1 MADDTPPQLGRFR
14 LLQRLGEGAQATVW
28 LAHDPLLDREVAVKL
43 LKAQAVEAGEA
54 GTVDEWLHEAR
65 AVSRLTHPNI
75 VPVFEAD
82 TQGGRSYLVFE
93 YVAGGTLSQRLRA
106 GPKPSAAEAVTWML
120 GVLDGLTAAHAAGL
134 VHRDLKPSNILLDSR
149 GRARVMDFGIA
160 ARVSAHAHASTRI
173 VGTPGYISPEAA
185 RGAAPHPQ
193 MDVFAAAV
201 MLAEMLSGTRL
212 NHDPDPWR
220 AIQRVQTTDLH
231 LPSGLASD
239 VDDALR
245 AIVQRGLAREPSA
258 RWPSATPLREAL
270 AAWLRPVAE
279 PDAEA
284 QDAPVLDF
292 LLRRMRHKSD
302 FPALSDA
309 IVRIQRLTQSEHE
322 SLANLSNEILKDVAL
337 TQKLLRLVN
346 TAAYR
351 HTGGGGIS
359 TVSRAV
365 ALIGFAGI
373 RNLALSL
380 VLLERM
386 ENKGHAQ
393 RLREDF
399 LRSLMAA
406 SMARELCAS
415 PREAEEAFLGAM
427 LHPLGRTLTE
437 FYFPEEAETVRRLAS
452 TADDGQPALSEAAAS
467 TQVLGMSYE
476 ALGLGVAR
484 QWGLPESLQRAMRRP
499 GGEVPAKRIEDAAER
514 QRWLARAAN
523 DMADL
528 ILHTPP
534 EQARA
539 RLRAMAQRHARALG
553 VNAEEIEQAADT
565 ARQHLAQMTAALD
578 LQLPQASR
586 AQRLLA
592 PLSPEPPTAVAH
604 DSLAAHELVPTQV
617 FERTEVATLRD
628 TAHASELLAAGIQ
641 EITDAMVNS
650 FQLNAVLRMIL
661 ETIYRALHLR
671 RVIFCLRDA
680 RGQTLTGRLGVGE
693 DIERLAPLLRV
704 DLTGQ
709 PPDLLAAVC
718 LKGADTLIQ
727 DARAANI
734 AARLPGWFKAEMQ
747 AQSFLLLPLVLK
759 GAPLG
764 LIYAD
769 HAQASAVQLDDKQL
783 SLLRTLRNQAVMAF
797 RQAAG

>member
-1 MADDTPPQLGRFR
+1 MADIPPQLGRFK
-14 LLQRLGEGAQATVW
+14 LLQQLGEGAQATVW

-43 LKAQAVEAGEA
+43 LKPQAIDASEP

-93 YVAGGTLSQRLRA
+93 YVGGGTLSQRLRA
-106 GPKPSAAEAVTWML
+106 GPKLSAAETVTLLL

-134 VHRDLKPSNILLDSR
+134 VHRDLKPSNILLDAT

-160 ARVSAHAHASTRI
+160 ARVSPAANAPARI

-185 RGAAPHPQ
+185 RGAPAHPQ

-201 MLAEMLSGTRL
+201 MLAEMLSGQRL

-220 AIQRVQTTDLH
+220 AIQRVQSTDLV
-231 LPSGLASD
+231 LPSGLD
-239 VDDALR
+239 GGVDDALR

-258 RWPSATPLREAL
+258 RWPSAQAMRDAL
-270 AAWLRPVAE
+270 AGWLRPVSE

-302 FPALSDA
+302 FPALSDS
-309 IVRIQRLTQSEHE
+309 IGRIQRLTQSENE
-322 SLANLSNEILKDVAL
+322 SLASLSNEILTDVAL

-406 SMARELCAS
+406 SLARELCS
-415 PREAEEAFLGAM
+415 NQREAEEAFLGAM
-427 LHPLGRTLTE
+427 LHYLGRTLTE
-437 FYFPEEAETVRRLAS
+437 FYFPEEADAVRRLVSPAG
-452 TADDGQPALSEAAAS
+452 DGAAPISEATAS
-467 TQVLGMSYE
+467 AQVLGMSYE

-484 QWGLPESLQRAMRRP
+484 QWGLPDTLQRAMRRP
-499 GGEVPAKRIEDAAER
+499 IGEPPTKLIDDGGER

-523 DMADL
+523 DMADV

-534 EQARA
+534 EQAHA
-539 RLRAMAQRHARALG
+539 KLKALAQRHARSLG
-553 VNAEEIEQAADT
+553 INADTFEQAADT
-565 ARQHLAQMTAALD
+565 ARQHLAQMTQALE
-578 LQLPQASR
+578 LHLPQNSR

-592 PLSPEPPTAVAH
+592 PLTPSVH
-604 DSLAAHELVPTQV
+604 DSLTAHELARTQV
-617 FERTEVATLRD
+617 LERPAAAGAQPEAVQ
-628 TAHASELLAAGIQ
+628 ASQLLAAGIQ
-641 EITDAMVNS
+641 EITDAMVNGA
-650 FQLNAVLRMIL
+650 QLNGVLRMIL
-661 ETIYRALHLR
+661 ETIYRALGLR
-671 RVIFCLRDA
+671 RVVFCLRDA
-680 RGQTLTGRLGVGE
+680 RGQVLTGRLGVGT
-693 DIERLAPLLRV
+693 DVERLQTQVRV
-704 DLTGQ
+704 DLTCQ
-709 PPDLLAAVC
+709 PPDLMAAVC
-718 LKGADTLIQ
+718 LKGMDTLIQ

-734 AARLPGWFKAEMQ
+734 AARLPGWFKGELQ
-747 AQSFLLLPLVLK
+747 AQSFLLLPLMLK

-769 HAQASAVQLDDKQL
+769 HADAGAVQLGEKEL

-797 RQAAG
+797 RQASG

>member
-1 MADDTPPQLGRFR
+1 MVDDLPPQLGRFR
-14 LLQRLGEGAQATVW
+14 LLHRLGEGAQATVW

-43 LKAQAVEAGEA
+43 LKPAAEPGS
-54 GTVDEWLHEAR
+54 VDEWLHEAR
-65 AVSRLTHPNI
+65 AVSRLMHPNI

-82 TQGGRSYLVFE
+82 TQAGHSYLVFE
-93 YVAGGTLSQRLRA
+93 YVSGGTLSQRLRA
-106 GPKPSAAEAVTWML
+106 GPPLSAVEAVTLML
-120 GVLDGLTAAHAAGL
+120 GILEGLAAAHAAGL
-134 VHRDLKPSNILLDSR
+134 VHRDLKPSNILIDAQ
-149 GRARVMDFGIA
+149 GRPRVMDFGIA
-160 ARVSAHAHASTRI
+160 ARVSPGVDAPLRI

-185 RGAAPHPQ
+185 RGAPAHPQ

-201 MLAEMLSGTRL
+201 MLAEMLSGQRL

-220 AIQRVQTTDLH
+220 AIQRVQAVDLV
-231 LPSGLASD
+231 LPSGLPPD

-245 AIVQRGLAREPSA
+245 AIVQRGLARDPAA
-258 RWPSATPLREAL
+258 RWPSAAALRDAL
-270 AAWLRPVAE
+270 AAWLRPVAV

-284 QDAPVLDF
+284 QQDAPVLDF
-292 LLRRMRHKSD
+292 LLRRMRHRSD

-309 IVRIQRLTQSEHE
+309 ITRIQRLTQSESE
-322 SLANLSNEILKDVAL
+322 SLASLSNEILKDVAL

-351 HTGGGGIS
+351 HAGGGIS

-406 SMARELCAS
+406 SLARELCGN

-427 LHPLGRTLTE
+427 FHHLGRTLTE
-437 FYFPEEAETVRRLAS
+437 FYFPEEADAVRRLVAPI
-452 TADDGQPALSEAAAS
+452 ADGQPALTEAAAS

-484 QWGLPESLQRAMRRP
+484 QWGLPQGLQRAMRRP
-499 GGEVPAKRIEDAAER
+499 SGEAPARLIEDGVER
-514 QRWLARAAN
+514 QRWLARASN

-528 ILHTPP
+528 ILQTPP
-534 EQARA
+534 DQAHA
-539 RLRAMAQRHARALG
+539 KVRAMAQRHARALG
-553 VNAEEIEQAADT
+553 LDAAAFEKAADT
-565 ARQHLAQMTAALD
+565 ARQNLFEMTQALD
-578 LQLPQASR
+578 LQLPRESR

-592 PLSPEPPTAVAH
+592 PLTPSME
-604 DSLAAHELVPTQV
+604 DSLTAHELVPTQV
-617 FERTEVATLRD
+617 LERPPGEEGGGGD
-628 TAHASELLAAGIQ
+628 TDTCSELLAAGIH
-641 EITDAMVNS
+641 EVTEAMVNGYA
-650 FQLNAVLRMIL
+650 LNAVLRIIL
-661 ETIYRALHLR
+661 ETLYRALGAR

-680 RGQTLTGRLGVGE
+680 RGQTLTGRLGVGP
-693 DIERLAPLLRV
+693 DVERLAPLVRV
-704 DLTGQ
+704 DLAAQ
-709 PPDLLAAVC
+709 PADVFAAIC
-718 LKGADTLIQ
+718 AKGADTLIQ
-727 DARAANI
+727 DASAPTI
-734 AARLPGWFKAEMQ
+734 AARLPAW
-747 AQSFLLLPLVLK
+747 AQGELRASSLLLLPLAVK

-769 HAQASAVQLDDKQL
+769 HPRAGGIVVDDKTL

-797 RQAAG
+797 RATPA

>member
-1 MADDTPPQLGRFR
+1 MADDLPPQLGRFR
-14 LLQRLGEGAQATVW
+14 LLNRLGEGAQATVW
-28 LAHDPLLDREVAVKL
+28 LAHDPLLDREVAVKI
-43 LKAQAVEAGEA
+43 LKAQGVDAGEP

-82 TQGGRSYLVFE
+82 TQGGRSYMVFE
-93 YVAGGTLSQRLRA
+93 YVSGGTLSQRLRA
-106 GPKPSAAEAVTWML
+106 GPKLKAAEAVALML

-134 VHRDLKPSNILLDSR
+134 VHRDLKPSNILIDAR

-160 ARVSAHAHASTRI
+160 ARVSPTTNAPSRI

-185 RGAAPHPQ
+185 AGAPPHPQ

-201 MLAEMLSGTRL
+201 MLAEMLSGQRL
-212 NHDPDPWR
+212 NHDADPWR
-220 AIQRVQTTDLH
+220 AVQRVQTTDFV

-245 AIVQRGLAREPSA
+245 NIVQRGLARDPAA
-258 RWPSATPLREAL
+258 RWPSATQMHDAL

-292 LLRRMRHKSD
+292 LLRRMRQKSD
-302 FPALSDA
+302 FPALSEA
-309 IVRIQRLTQSEHE
+309 MTRIQRLTQSEHE
-322 SLANLSNEILKDVAL
+322 SLASLSNEILKDVAL

-406 SMARELCAS
+406 SVARELCVNE
-415 PREAEEAFLGAM
+415 REAEEAFLGAM
-427 LHPLGRTLTE
+427 LHHLGRTLTE
-437 FYFPEEAETVRRLAS
+437 FYFPEEAETVRRLVS
-452 TADDGQPALSEAAAS
+452 PADNGVAISEAAAS
-467 TQVLGMSYE
+467 AQVLGMSYE

-484 QWGLPESLQRAMRRP
+484 QWGLPETLQRAMRRP
-499 GGEVPAKRIEDAAER
+499 GGEAPPKLIEDAAER
-514 QRWLARAAN
+514 QRWLARVSN
-523 DMADL
+523 DVADL
-528 ILHTPP
+528 ILNTPP
-534 EQARA
+534 EQAHAKVRA
-539 RLRAMAQRHARALG
+539 LAQRHARALG
-553 VNAEEIEQAADT
+553 VQADVFEKAADT
-565 ARQHLAQMTAALD
+565 ARQRLTQATEALE
-578 LQLPQASR
+578 LQLPKNSK

-592 PLSPEPPTAVAH
+592 PLTPSAH
-604 DSLAAHELVPTQV
+604 DSLAEHQLAATMVM
-617 FERTEVATLRD
+617 ERTEVLGARPD
-628 TAHASELLAAGIQ
+628 PAEASELLAAGIQ

-661 ETIYRALHLR
+661 ETVYRALGMR

-680 RGQTLTGRLGVGE
+680 RGQTLTGRLGVG
-693 DIERLAPLLRV
+693 DDVERLAPLLRV
-704 DLTGQ
+704 DLTHQ

-734 AARLPGWFKAEMQ
+734 AARLPSWFKGEMQ
-747 AQSFLLLPLVLK
+747 SQSFLLLPLMLK

-769 HAQASAVQLDDKQL
+769 HDKAGSVQLDDKQL

>member
-1 MADDTPPQLGRFR
+1 MAEELPPQLGRFR
-14 LLQRLGEGAQATVW
+14 LLHRLGEGAQATVW
-28 LAHDPLLDREVAVKL
+28 LAHDPQLDREVAVKL
-43 LKAQAVEAGEA
+43 LKPLIADAAEP

-93 YVAGGTLSQRLRA
+93 YVSGGTLSQRLRA
-106 GPKPSAAEAVTWML
+106 GPRPTVVEAVTLML
-120 GVLDGLTAAHAAGL
+120 GVLDGLAAAHAAGL
-134 VHRDLKPSNILLDSR
+134 VHRDLKPSNILLDPR
-149 GRARVMDFGIA
+149 GRPRVMDFGIA
-160 ARVSAHAHASTRI
+160 ARVSPGTSTPARI

-185 RGAAPHPQ
+185 RGGAPHPQ
-193 MDVFAAAV
+193 MDVFAVAV
-201 MLAEMLSGTRL
+201 MLAELLSGQRL
-212 NHDPDPWR
+212 NHDADPWR
-220 AIQRVQTTDLH
+220 AIQRVQTTDLV
-231 LPSGLASD
+231 LPSGLDPA

-245 AIVQRGLAREPSA
+245 AIVQRGLAREPAA
-258 RWPSATPLREAL
+258 RWPSAVQMRDAL

-279 PDAEA
+279 PAGDAA
-284 QDAPVLDF
+284 DAPVLDF

-322 SLANLSNEILKDVAL
+322 SLASLSNEILKDVAL

-351 HTGGGGIS
+351 HAGGGGIS

-406 SMARELCAS
+406 SLARELCTNA
-415 PREAEEAFLGAM
+415 RDAEEAFLGAM
-427 LHPLGRTLTE
+427 LHHLGRTLTE
-437 FYFPEEAETVRRLAS
+437 FYFPEEAEAVRRLVS
-452 TADDGQPALSEAAAS
+452 PLDDGPPPLSEASAS
-467 TQVLGMSYE
+467 AQVLGMSYE

-484 QWGLPESLQRAMRRP
+484 QWGLPDSLQRAMRRP
-499 GGEVPAKRIEDAAER
+499 VGDPPARLIDDGAER
-514 QRWLARAAN
+514 QRWLARASN

-528 ILHTPP
+528 ILQTPP
-534 EQARA
+534 EQAHA
-539 RLRAMAQRHARALG
+539 KLRALAQRHARALG
-553 VNAEEIEQAADT
+553 VSAETFEHAADT
-565 ARQHLAQMTAALD
+565 ARQRLAQMSDALE
-578 LQLPQASR
+578 LQLPRDSR

-592 PLSPEPPTAVAH
+592 PLTPSVQ
-604 DSLAAHELVPTQV
+604 DSLTAHELAPTQV
-617 FERTEVATLRD
+617 LERTQAGAPHD
-628 TAHASELLAAGIQ
+628 AQQASELLAAGIQ
-641 EITDAMVNS
+641 EITDAMVHS

-661 ETIYRALHLR
+661 ETVYRALRVR

-680 RGQTLTGRLGVGE
+680 RGQTLTGRLGVG
-693 DIERLAPLLRV
+693 DDVERLAPLLRV
-704 DLTGQ
+704 ELTGQ

-718 LKGADTLIQ
+718 RTGADTLIQ

-734 AARLPGWFKAEMQ
+734 ATRLPAWFKTELG
-747 AQSFLLLPLVLK
+747 AQSFLLLPLMLK

-769 HAQASAVQLDDKQL
+769 HGEAGAVQLGDKEL
-783 SLLRTLRNQAVMAF
+783 SLLRTLRNQALMAF

>member
-1 MADDTPPQLGRFR
+1 MADDMPPQLGRFR

-43 LKAQAVEAGEA
+43 LKAMAEPGS
-54 GTVDEWLHEAR
+54 VDEWLHEAR

-82 TQGGRSYLVFE
+82 TQGGWSYLVFE

-106 GPKPSAAEAVTWML
+106 GPKPTATEAVTLML
-120 GVLDGLTAAHAAGL
+120 GILDGLTAAHAAGL
-134 VHRDLKPSNILLDSR
+134 VHRDLKPSNILIDTR
-149 GRARVMDFGIA
+149 GRPRVMDFGIA
-160 ARVSAHAHASTRI
+160 ARVSTNNNAPSRV

-185 RGAAPHPQ
+185 RGAPPHPQ

-201 MLAEMLSGTRL
+201 MLAEMLSGQRL

-220 AIQRVQTTDLH
+220 AIQRVQITDLV
-231 LPSGLASD
+231 LPSGLDAS

-258 RWPSATPLREAL
+258 RWPSAALLRDAL

-279 PDAEA
+279 PDADA
-284 QDAPVLDF
+284 RDAPVLDF

-309 IVRIQRLTQSEHE
+309 IGRIQRLTQSENE
-322 SLANLSNEILKDVAL
+322 SLASLSNEILKDVAL

-346 TAAYR
+346 TAQYR

-386 ENKGHAQ
+386 ENKGHAK
-393 RLREDF
+393 RLREDY

-406 SMARELCAS
+406 SLARELCPN

-427 LHPLGRTLTE
+427 FHHLGRSLTE
-437 FYFPEEAETVRRLAS
+437 FYFPEEADAVRRLVSPAS
-452 TADDGQPALSEAAAS
+452 SDDGGQPALSEAAAS
-467 TQVLGMSYE
+467 AQVLGMSYE

-484 QWGLPESLQRAMRRP
+484 QWGLPDSLQRAMRRP
-499 GGEVPAKRIEDAAER
+499 AGEPPQRPLEDGAER
-514 QRWLARAAN
+514 QRWLARASN

-528 ILHTPP
+528 ILNTPP
-534 EQARA
+534 EQAHA
-539 RLRAMAQRHARALG
+539 RLRALAQRHARALG
-553 VNAEEIEQAADT
+553 ISAETFEKAADT
-565 ARQHLAQMTAALD
+565 ARQHLAQTTEALE
-578 LQLPQASR
+578 LHLPRDSK

-592 PLSPEPPTAVAH
+592 PLTPSVH
-604 DSLAAHELVPTQV
+604 DSLSPHELAPTV
-617 FERTEVATLRD
+617 VMERTQDAPAQTPSEQATQ
-628 TAHASELLAAGIQ
+628 LLAAGVQ
-641 EITDAMVNS
+641 DITDAMVDN

-661 ETIYRALHLR
+661 ETIYRALGFR
-671 RVIFCLRDA
+671 RVVFCLRDA
-680 RGQTLTGRLGVGE
+680 RGQALTGRLGVGA
-693 DIERLAPLLRV
+693 DVERLAPLVRV
-704 DLTGQ
+704 DLATQ
-709 PPDLLAAVC
+709 PLDLIAAVC

-727 DARAANI
+727 DARADNI
-734 AARLPGWFKAEMQ
+734 ASRMPSWFRGELK
-747 AQSFLLLPLVLK
+747 AQSFLLLPLMLK
-759 GAPLG
+759 GSPLG

-769 HAQASAVQLDDKQL
+769 HAVAGAVQLGEKEL

-797 RQAAG
+797 RQATG

>member
-1 MADDTPPQLGRFR
+1 MADDLPPQLGRFR

-43 LKAQAVEAGEA
+43 LKPAAEPGS
-54 GTVDEWLHEAR
+54 VDEWLHEAR

-82 TQGGRSYLVFE
+82 TQGGHSYLVFE
-93 YVAGGTLSQRLRA
+93 YVSGGTLSQRLRA
-106 GPKPSAAEAVTWML
+106 GPAPTAAEAVTLMM
-120 GVLDGLTAAHAAGL
+120 GILDGLTAAHAAGL
-134 VHRDLKPSNILLDSR
+134 VHRDLKPSNILLDAR

-160 ARVSAHAHASTRI
+160 ARVSSDANAPARI

-185 RGAAPHPQ
+185 RGAPPHPQ

-201 MLAEMLSGTRL
+201 MLAEMLSGQRL

-220 AIQRVQTTDLH
+220 AVQRVQTTDLV
-231 LPSGLASD
+231 LPSGLGPD

-258 RWPSATPLREAL
+258 RWPSAALLRDAL

-309 IVRIQRLTQSEHE
+309 IGRIQRLTQSENE
-322 SLANLSNEILKDVAL
+322 SLASLSNEILKDVAL

-346 TAAYR
+346 TAQYR
-351 HTGGGGIS
+351 HMGGGGIS

-386 ENKGHAQ
+386 ENKGHAK
-393 RLREDF
+393 RLREEY

-406 SMARELCAS
+406 SLARELCPN

-427 LHPLGRTLTE
+427 FHHLGRSLTE
-437 FYFPEEAETVRRLAS
+437 FYFPEEADAVRRLVSAVE
-452 TADDGQPALSEAAAS
+452 DGQPALSEAAAS
-467 TQVLGMSYE
+467 SQVLGMSYE
-476 ALGLGVAR
+476 ALGLGVAK
-484 QWGLPESLQRAMRRP
+484 QWGLPDSLQRAMRRP
-499 GGEVPAKRIEDAAER
+499 TGEPPSRLLEDATER
-514 QRWLARAAN
+514 QRWLARASN

-528 ILHTPP
+528 ILNTPP
-534 EQARA
+534 EQAHA
-539 RLRAMAQRHARALG
+539 KLRAMAQRHARALG
-553 VNAEEIEQAADT
+553 LSAEAFEQAADK
-565 ARQHLAQMTAALD
+565 ARQQLAQMTEALE
-578 LQLPQASR
+578 LQLPRDAK

-592 PLSPEPPTAVAH
+592 PLTPSVH
-604 DSLAAHELVPTQV
+604 DSLTAHELAPTMV
-617 FERTEVATLRD
+617 MERTQASVPATPAEQA
-628 TAHASELLAAGIQ
+628 TQLLAAGVQ
-641 EITDAMVNS
+641 DITDAMVEH

-661 ETIYRALHLR
+661 ETIYRALGFR

-680 RGQTLTGRLGVGE
+680 RGQALTGRLGVGI
-693 DIERLAPLLRV
+693 DVERLAPLLRV
-704 DLTGQ
+704 DLAAQ
-709 PPDLLAAVC
+709 PPDLFGAIC

-727 DARAANI
+727 DARAPNI
-734 AARLPGWFKAEMQ
+734 AQRLPAWFRGELQ
-747 AQSFLLLPLVLK
+747 AQSFLLLPLMLK

-764 LIYAD
+764 LIYAE
-769 HAQASAVQLDDKQL
+769 HPQAGAVQLGDKEL

-797 RQAAG
+797 RQATG

>member
-1 MADDTPPQLGRFR
+1 MADELPPQLGRFR
-14 LLQRLGEGAQATVW
+14 LLKPLGEGAQATVW

-43 LKAQAVEAGEA
+43 LKAQLADAGEA
-54 GTVDEWLHEAR
+54 GSVDEWLHEAR

-93 YVAGGTLSQRLRA
+93 YVSGGTLSQRLRA
-106 GPKPSAAEAVTWML
+106 GPRPTAAEAVTLML
-120 GVLDGLTAAHAAGL
+120 GILDGLSAAHAAGL
-134 VHRDLKPSNILLDSR
+134 VHRDLKPSNILLDAR
-149 GRARVMDFGIA
+149 GRPRVMDFGIA
-160 ARVSAHAHASTRI
+160 ARVSTAADAASRI

-185 RGAAPHPQ
+185 RGAPPHPQ
-193 MDVFAAAV
+193 MDLFAAAV
-201 MLAEMLSGTRL
+201 MLAEMLSGQRL

-220 AIQRVQTTDLH
+220 AIQRVQTTQLM
-231 LPSGLASD
+231 LPAGLDAG

-245 AIVQRGLAREPSA
+245 AIVQRGLAREPAA
-258 RWPSATPLREAL
+258 RWPSATLLRDAL

-279 PDAEA
+279 PDAP

-309 IVRIQRLTQSEHE
+309 IGRIQRLTQSEQE
-322 SLANLSNEILKDVAL
+322 SVASLSNEILKDVAL

-346 TAAYR
+346 TAQYR
-351 HTGGGGIS
+351 HMGGGGIG

-386 ENKGHAQ
+386 ENKGHAR
-393 RLREDF
+393 RLREDY

-406 SMARELCAS
+406 SLARELCAN
-415 PREAEEAFLGAM
+415 PREAEEAFLAAM
-427 LHPLGRTLTE
+427 FHHLGRSLTE
-437 FYFPEEAETVRRLAS
+437 FYFPEEAEAVRRLVGPAE
-452 TADDGQPALSEAAAS
+452 DGQPALGEEAAS

-484 QWGLPESLQRAMRRP
+484 QWGLPASLQRAMHRP
-499 GGEVPAKRIEDAAER
+499 AGEAPQRLLEDATER
-514 QRWLARAAN
+514 QRWLARASN

-528 ILHTPP
+528 ILDTPP
-534 EQARA
+534 EQTHA
-539 RLRAMAQRHARALG
+539 RLRALAQRHARALG
-553 VNAEEIEQAADT
+553 LSAETFEQAADT
-565 ARQHLAQMTAALD
+565 ARQHLAQMMAALD
-578 LQLPQASR
+578 LQLPRDSR

-592 PLSPEPPTAVAH
+592 PLQPSAD
-604 DSLAAHELVPTQV
+604 DSLTQHQLAPTLAL
-617 FERTEVATLRD
+617 ERGPQETASSTEQAIQ
-628 TAHASELLAAGIQ
+628 LLAAGVQ
-641 EITDAMVNS
+641 DITDVMVDN

-661 ETIYRALHLR
+661 ETIYRALGFR

-680 RGQTLTGRLGVGE
+680 RGQALTGRLGVGA
-693 DIERLAPLLRV
+693 DVERLAPLLRV
-704 DLTGQ
+704 DLTAQ
-709 PPDLLAAVC
+709 PPDLFAAVC

-727 DARAANI
+727 DARSPNI
-734 AARLPGWFKAEMQ
+734 TPRLPGWFRGELQ
-747 AQSFLLLPLVLK
+747 AQSFLLLPLMLK

-769 HAQASAVQLDDKQL
+769 HARAGAVQLGDKEL

-797 RQAAG
+797 RQATG

>member
-1 MADDTPPQLGRFR
+1 MADDLPPQLGRFK
-14 LLQRLGEGAQATVW
+14 LLSRLGEGAQATVW

-43 LKAQAVEAGEA
+43 LRPQGVEAGEP
-54 GTVDEWLHEAR
+54 GSMDEWLHEAR
-65 AVSRLTHPNI
+65 AVSRLTHANI

-82 TQGGRSYLVFE
+82 TQGGHSYLVFE
-93 YVAGGTLSQRLRA
+93 YVSGGTLSLRLRS
-106 GPKPSAAEAVTWML
+106 GPRLTAIDAVTLML
-120 GVLDGLTAAHAAGL
+120 GVLDGLTAAHAAGI
-134 VHRDLKPSNILLDSR
+134 VHRDLKPSNILIDAR

-160 ARVSAHAHASTRI
+160 ARVTSSKAPRRI

-185 RGAAPHPQ
+185 AGAPPHPQ

-201 MLAEMLSGTRL
+201 MLAEMLSGQRL
-212 NHDPDPWR
+212 NHDSDPWR
-220 AIQRVQTTDLH
+220 AVQRVQTTDLV

-239 VDDALR
+239 VDDTLR
-245 AIVQRGLAREPSA
+245 AIVQRGLARSPQT
-258 RWPSATPLREAL
+258 RWPSAGPLRDAL
-270 AAWLRPVAE
+270 AAWLRPVAL
-279 PDAEA
+279 PVAEA

-309 IVRIQRLTQSEHE
+309 IQRIQRLTQSENE
-322 SLANLSNEILKDVAL
+322 SLASLSNEILKDVAL

-393 RLREDF
+393 RLHEDF

-406 SMARELCAS
+406 FVARELCLS
-415 PREAEEAFLGAM
+415 EREAEEAFLGAM
-427 LHPLGRTLTE
+427 LHHLGRTLTE
-437 FYFPEEAETVRRLAS
+437 FYFPEEAGTVRRLAS
-452 TADDGQPALSEAAAS
+452 PADDGLALTEAAAS

-499 GGEVPAKRIEDAAER
+499 GGEAPPKLIEDSAER
-514 QRWLARAAN
+514 QRWLARASN

-534 EQARA
+534 EQAHAKVRA
-539 RLRAMAQRHARALG
+539 LAQRHARALG
-553 VNAEEIEQAADT
+553 IHAEAFEKAADT
-565 ARQHLAQMTAALD
+565 ARQRLTQMTEALD
-578 LQLPQASR
+578 MRLPQDAR

-592 PLSPEPPTAVAH
+592 PLTPSAQ
-604 DSLAAHELVPTQV
+604 DSLTPHELTPTLGLDRSEIIGAAVQ
-617 FERTEVATLRD
+617 AIQP
-628 TAHASELLAAGIQ
+628 SELLAAGIQ

-661 ETIYRALHLR
+661 ETIYRALGLR
-671 RVIFCLRDA
+671 RVIFCLRDS
-680 RGQTLTGRLGVGE
+680 RGHAMTGRLGVGM
-693 DIERLAPLLRV
+693 DVERLVPLMRV
-704 DLTGQ
+704 DLTQQ

-734 AARLPGWFKAEMQ
+734 AARLPSWFKGELQ
-747 AQSFLLLPLVLK
+747 AQSFLLLPLMLK

-769 HAQASAVQLDDKQL
+769 HAKAGAVQLDDREL

-797 RQAAG
+797 RQPAG

>member
-1 MADDTPPQLGRFR
+1 MADDLPQLGRFK

-43 LKAQAVEAGEA
+43 LKAQALAASAPGA
-54 GTVDEWLHEAR
+54 VDEWLHEAR

-82 TQGGRSYLVFE
+82 TQGVRSYMVFE
-93 YVAGGTLSQRLRA
+93 YVPGGTLSQRLRA
-106 GPKPSAAEAVTWML
+106 GPPLSAAEAVTLTL
-120 GVLDGLTAAHAAGL
+120 GVLDGLSAAHAAGL
-134 VHRDLKPSNILLDSR
+134 VHRDLKPSNILLDAS

-160 ARVSAHAHASTRI
+160 ARLSPHAQHPAHI

-185 RGAAPHPQ
+185 RGAPPRPQ
-193 MDVFAAAV
+193 MDVFATAV
-201 MLAEMLSGTRL
+201 MLAEMLSGQRL

-220 AIQRVQTTDLH
+220 AIQRVQTTDLV
-231 LPSGLASD
+231 LPSGLDSS

-245 AIVQRGLAREPSA
+245 SIVQRGLAREPSA
-258 RWPSATPLREAL
+258 RWPSAQQMRDAL

-279 PDAEA
+279 PDADA
-284 QDAPVLDF
+284 HDAPVLDF

-309 IVRIQRLTQSEHE
+309 IGRIQRLTQSENA
-322 SLANLSNEILKDVAL
+322 SLASLSNEILTDVAL

-346 TAAYR
+346 SAAYR
-351 HTGGGGIS
+351 HVGGGGVS

-373 RNLALSL
+373 RILAFSL

-386 ENKGHAQ
+386 ENKAHAQ
-393 RLREDF
+393 RLREEF

-406 SMARELCAS
+406 SLARELCAS

-427 LHPLGRTLTE
+427 LHHLGRTLTE
-437 FYFPEEAETVRRLAS
+437 FYFPEEANAVRRLCSA
-452 TADDGQPALSEAAAS
+452 ADAGVEPLSEAAAS
-467 TQVLGMSYE
+467 AQVLGMSYE

-499 GGEVPAKRIEDAAER
+499 LGDPPTRLIEDAAER
-514 QRWLARAAN
+514 LRWLARAAN
-523 DMADL
+523 DMADV

-534 EQARA
+534 EHAHA
-539 RLRAMAQRHARALG
+539 KLKALAQRHARALG
-553 VNAEEIEQAADT
+553 ISAEGFENAADT
-565 ARQHLAQMTAALD
+565 ARQHLTQMTQAMELR
-578 LQLPQASR
+578 LPQHSPG
-586 AQRLLA
+586 QRLLA
-592 PLSPEPPTAVAH
+592 PVTPSVH
-604 DSLAAHELVPTQV
+604 DSLTAHELAPTQV
-617 FERTEVATLRD
+617 LERPAAAD
-628 TAHASELLAAGIQ
+628 APQPAHATEMLAAGIQ

-661 ETIYRALHLR
+661 ETIYRALGVR

-680 RGQTLTGRLGVGE
+680 RGQVLTGRLGVGA
-693 DIERLAPLLRV
+693 DVERLQAQVRV

-709 PPDLLAAVC
+709 QPDLLAAVC
-718 LKGADTLIQ
+718 LKGVDTLIQ

-734 AARLPGWFKAEMQ
+734 AARLPGWFKGELQ
-747 AQSFLLLPLVLK
+747 AQSFLLLPLMLK

-769 HAQASAVQLDDKQL
+769 HAEAGAVQLDDKQL
-783 SLLRTLRNQAVMAF
+783 SLLRTLRNQALMAF
-797 RQAAG
+797 RQASL

>member
-1 MADDTPPQLGRFR
+1 MAEDLPQLGRFR
-14 LLQRLGEGAQATVW
+14 LMSRLGEGAQATVW

-43 LKAQAVEAGEA
+43 LKAAAEPGS
-54 GTVDEWLHEAR
+54 VDEWLHEAR

-82 TQGGRSYLVFE
+82 TQGGHSYLVFE
-93 YVAGGTLSQRLRA
+93 YVSGGTLSQRLRV
-106 GPKPSAAEAVTWML
+106 GPRLSAAEAVTLML
-120 GVLDGLTAAHAAGL
+120 GVLDGLIAAHAAGL
-134 VHRDLKPSNILLDSR
+134 VHRDLKPSNILIDAR

-160 ARVSAHAHASTRI
+160 ARVSPATNAPARI

-185 RGAAPHPQ
+185 RGAPAHPQ
-193 MDVFAAAV
+193 MDVFAAAI
-201 MLAEMLSGTRL
+201 MLAEMLSGQRL

-220 AIQRVQTTDLH
+220 AVQRVQSTDLV
-231 LPSGLASD
+231 LPSGLDPA

-245 AIVQRGLAREPSA
+245 AIVQRGLARAPEA
-258 RWPSATPLREAL
+258 RWPSAVLMRDAL

-309 IVRIQRLTQSEHE
+309 IGRIQRLTQSEHE
-322 SLANLSNEILKDVAL
+322 SLASLSNEILKDVAL

-351 HTGGGGIS
+351 HAGGGGIS

-406 SMARELCAS
+406 SLARELCANA
-415 PREAEEAFLGAM
+415 RDAEEAFLGAM
-427 LHPLGRTLTE
+427 LHHLGRTLTE
-437 FYFPEEAETVRRLAS
+437 FYFPEEAEAVRRLVS
-452 TADDGQPALSEAAAS
+452 PLEDGPPPLSEAAAS
-467 TQVLGMSYE
+467 AQVLGMSYE
-476 ALGLGVAR
+476 GLGLGVAR

-499 GGEVPAKRIEDAAER
+499 VGEAPPRVIEDGAER
-514 QRWLARAAN
+514 QRWLARASN
-523 DMADL
+523 DMADV
-528 ILHTPP
+528 ILHTAP
-534 EQARA
+534 EHAHAKVRA
-539 RLRAMAQRHARALG
+539 LAQRHARALG
-553 VNAEEIEQAADT
+553 ISAEAFEQAADT
-565 ARQHLAQMTAALD
+565 ARQHLAQMTEALD
-578 LQLPQASR
+578 MHLPQNSR

-592 PLSPEPPTAVAH
+592 PLTPSVH
-604 DSLAAHELVPTQV
+604 DSLTAHELAPTQV
-617 FERTEVATLRD
+617 MDRTEVGAPPN
-628 TAHASELLAAGIQ
+628 AAQASELLAAGIQ

-661 ETIYRALHLR
+661 ETIYRALGLR

-734 AARLPGWFKAEMQ
+734 AARLPVWFKGELQ
-747 AQSFLLLPLVLK
+747 ARSFLLLPLVLK

-769 HAQASAVQLDDKQL
+769 HAEAGAVQLDDKQL

>member
-1 MADDTPPQLGRFR
+1 MIDDLPPQLGRFR
-14 LLQRLGEGAQATVW
+14 LMQRLGEGAQATVW

-43 LKAQAVEAGEA
+43 LKPAAEPGS
-54 GTVDEWLHEAR
+54 VDEWLHEAR

-82 TQGGRSYLVFE
+82 AQGGRSYLVFE
-93 YVAGGTLSQRLRA
+93 YVSGGTLTQRLRA
-106 GPKPSAAEAVTWML
+106 GPRPTAAEAVTLML
-120 GVLDGLTAAHAAGL
+120 GILDGLTAAHAAGL
-134 VHRDLKPSNILLDSR
+134 VHRDLKPSNILIDAR
-149 GRARVMDFGIA
+149 GRPRVMDFGIA
-160 ARVSAHAHASTRI
+160 ARVSTDANAPSRI

-185 RGAAPHPQ
+185 RGAPPHPQ
-193 MDVFAAAV
+193 MDVFAAAI
-201 MLAEMLSGTRL
+201 MLAEMLSGQRL

-220 AIQRVQTTDLH
+220 AIQRVQTTDLL
-231 LPSGLASD
+231 LPSGLDPS

-245 AIVQRGLAREPSA
+245 AVVQRGLAREPSA
-258 RWPSATPLREAL
+258 RWPSVALLRDAL

-279 PDAEA
+279 PAADAP
-284 QDAPVLDF
+284 DAPVLDF

-309 IVRIQRLTQSEHE
+309 IGRIQRLTQSENE
-322 SLANLSNEILKDVAL
+322 SLASLTNEILKDVAL

-346 TAAYR
+346 TAQYR
-351 HTGGGGIS
+351 HAGGGGIS

-386 ENKGHAQ
+386 ENKSHAK
-393 RLREDF
+393 RLREDY

-406 SMARELCAS
+406 SLARELCAN

-427 LHPLGRTLTE
+427 FHHLGRSLTE
-437 FYFPEEAETVRRLAS
+437 FYFPEEADAVRRLVS
-452 TADDGQPALSEAAAS
+452 PPEEGQSAINEAAAS
-467 TQVLGMSYE
+467 SQVLGMSYE
-476 ALGLGVAR
+476 ALGLGVAK
-484 QWGLPESLQRAMRRP
+484 QWGLPDSLQRAMRRP
-499 GGEVPAKRIEDAAER
+499 VGEAPQRLLEEGAER
-514 QRWLARAAN
+514 QRWLARASN

-528 ILHTPP
+528 ILNTPP
-534 EQARA
+534 EQAHA
-539 RLRAMAQRHARALG
+539 KLRAMAQRHARALG
-553 VNAEEIEQAADT
+553 LSAEAFEQAADT
-565 ARQHLAQMTAALD
+565 ARQHLAQMTEALE
-578 LQLPQASR
+578 LHLPQDSR

-592 PLSPEPPTAVAH
+592 PLTPSVH
-604 DSLAAHELVPTQV
+604 DSLTAHELAPTQV
-617 FERTEVATLRD
+617 LERIQDKGRTSAADQATQ
-628 TAHASELLAAGIQ
+628 LLAAGVQ
-641 EITDAMVNS
+641 DITDAMVDN

-661 ETIYRALHLR
+661 ETVYRALGFR

-680 RGQTLTGRLGVGE
+680 RGQALTGRLGVGA
-693 DIERLAPLLRV
+693 DVERLAPQLRV
-704 DLTGQ
+704 ELTAQ
-709 PPDLLAAVC
+709 PPDLFAAVC
-718 LKGADTLIQ
+718 LKGVDTLIQ

-734 AARLPGWFKAEMQ
+734 ATRLPSWFRGELQ

-759 GAPLG
+759 GSPLG

-769 HAQASAVQLDDKQL
+769 HAQAGAVQLGEKEL

-797 RQAAG
+797 RQATG

>member
-1 MADDTPPQLGRFR
+1 MAEDLPQLGRFR

-43 LKAQAVEAGEA
+43 LKAAAEPGS
-54 GTVDEWLHEAR
+54 VDEWLHEAR

-93 YVAGGTLSQRLRA
+93 YVSGGTLSQRLRA
-106 GPKPSAAEAVTWML
+106 GPKLSAAEAVTLML
-120 GVLDGLTAAHAAGL
+120 GVLDGLIAAHAAGL
-134 VHRDLKPSNILLDSR
+134 VHRDLKPSNILIDAR

-160 ARVSAHAHASTRI
+160 ARMSPATNAPARI

-185 RGAAPHPQ
+185 RGAPAHPQ

-201 MLAEMLSGTRL
+201 MLAEMLSGQRL

-220 AIQRVQTTDLH
+220 AVQRVQSTDLV
-231 LPSGLASD
+231 LPSGLDPA

-245 AIVQRGLAREPSA
+245 AIVQRGLARSPEA
-258 RWPSATPLREAL
+258 RWASAVLMRDAL

-309 IVRIQRLTQSEHE
+309 IGRIQRLTQSEHE
-322 SLANLSNEILKDVAL
+322 SLASLSNEILKDVAL

-351 HTGGGGIS
+351 HAGGGGIS

-406 SMARELCAS
+406 SLARELCANA
-415 PREAEEAFLGAM
+415 RDAEEAFLGAM
-427 LHPLGRTLTE
+427 LHHLGRTLTE
-437 FYFPEEAETVRRLAS
+437 FYFPEEAEAVRRLVS
-452 TADDGQPALSEAAAS
+452 PVEDGPPPLSEAAAS
-467 TQVLGMSYE
+467 AQVLGMSYE
-476 ALGLGVAR
+476 GLGLGVAR

-499 GGEVPAKRIEDAAER
+499 VGEAPPRVIEDGAER
-514 QRWLARAAN
+514 QRWLARASN
-523 DMADL
+523 DMADV
-528 ILHTPP
+528 ILHTAP
-534 EQARA
+534 EQAHAKVRA
-539 RLRAMAQRHARALG
+539 LAQRHARALG
-553 VNAEEIEQAADT
+553 ISAEAFEQAADK
-565 ARQHLAQMTAALD
+565 ARQHLAQMTEALEMH
-578 LQLPQASR
+578 LPQNSR

-592 PLSPEPPTAVAH
+592 PLTPSVH
-604 DSLAAHELVPTQV
+604 DSLTAHELAPTQV
-617 FERTEVATLRD
+617 LDRTEVGAPPN
-628 TAHASELLAAGIQ
+628 AAQASELLAAGIQ

-661 ETIYRALHLR
+661 ETIYRALGVR

-680 RGQTLTGRLGVGE
+680 RGQTLTGRLGVGADVE
-693 DIERLAPLLRV
+693 QLAPLLRV
-704 DLTGQ
+704 DLMQQ

-718 LKGADTLIQ
+718 LKGADTLIK

-734 AARLPGWFKAEMQ
+734 AARLPSWFKGELQ

-769 HAQASAVQLDDKQL
+769 HAQAGAVQLDDKQL

>member
-1 MADDTPPQLGRFR
+1 MAEDLPQLGRFR

-43 LKAQAVEAGEA
+43 LKAAAEPGS
-54 GTVDEWLHEAR
+54 VDEWLHEAR

-82 TQGGRSYLVFE
+82 TQGGHSYLVFE
-93 YVAGGTLSQRLRA
+93 YVSGGTLSQRLRV
-106 GPKPSAAEAVTWML
+106 GPRLSAAEAVTLML
-120 GVLDGLTAAHAAGL
+120 GVLDGLIAAHAAGL
-134 VHRDLKPSNILLDSR
+134 VHRDLKPSNILIDAR

-160 ARVSAHAHASTRI
+160 ARVSPATNAPARI

-185 RGAAPHPQ
+185 RGAPAHPQ
-193 MDVFAAAV
+193 MDVFAAAI
-201 MLAEMLSGTRL
+201 MLAEMLSGQRL

-220 AIQRVQTTDLH
+220 AVQRVQSTDLV
-231 LPSGLASD
+231 LPSGLDPA

-245 AIVQRGLAREPSA
+245 AIVQRGLARAPEA
-258 RWPSATPLREAL
+258 RWPSAVLMRDAL

-309 IVRIQRLTQSEHE
+309 IGRIQRLTQSEHE
-322 SLANLSNEILKDVAL
+322 SLASLSNEILKDVAL

-351 HTGGGGIS
+351 HAGGGGIS

-406 SMARELCAS
+406 SLARELCANA
-415 PREAEEAFLGAM
+415 RDAEEAFLGAM
-427 LHPLGRTLTE
+427 LHHLGRTLTE
-437 FYFPEEAETVRRLAS
+437 FYFPEEAEAVRRLVS
-452 TADDGQPALSEAAAS
+452 PLEDGPPPLSEAAAS
-467 TQVLGMSYE
+467 AQVLGMSYE
-476 ALGLGVAR
+476 GLGLGVAR

-499 GGEVPAKRIEDAAER
+499 VGEAPPRVIEDGAER
-514 QRWLARAAN
+514 QRWLARASN
-523 DMADL
+523 DMADV
-528 ILHTPP
+528 ILHTAP
-534 EQARA
+534 EHAHAKVRA
-539 RLRAMAQRHARALG
+539 LAQRHARALG
-553 VNAEEIEQAADT
+553 ISAEAFEQAADT
-565 ARQHLAQMTAALD
+565 ARQHLAQMTEALD
-578 LQLPQASR
+578 MHLPQNSR

-592 PLSPEPPTAVAH
+592 PLTPSVH
-604 DSLAAHELVPTQV
+604 DSLTAHELAPTQV
-617 FERTEVATLRD
+617 MDRTEVGAPPN
-628 TAHASELLAAGIQ
+628 AAQASELLAAGIQ

-661 ETIYRALHLR
+661 ETIYRALGLR

-734 AARLPGWFKAEMQ
+734 AARLPVWFKGELQ
-747 AQSFLLLPLVLK
+747 ARSFLLLPLVLK

-769 HAQASAVQLDDKQL
+769 HAEAGAVQLDDKQL

>member
-1 MADDTPPQLGRFR
+1 MADDLPPQLGRFR
-14 LLQRLGEGAQATVW
+14 LLSRLGEGAQATVW

-43 LKAQAVEAGEA
+43 LKAQGVDAGEP

-65 AVSRLTHPNI
+65 AVSRLTHPNV

-82 TQGGRSYLVFE
+82 TQGGRSYMVFE
-93 YVAGGTLSQRLRA
+93 YVSGGTLSQRQRA
-106 GPKPSAAEAVTWML
+106 GPKLSAAEAVTLML

-134 VHRDLKPSNILLDSR
+134 VHRDLKPSNILIDAR

-160 ARVSAHAHASTRI
+160 ARVSPASHAPSRI

-185 RGAAPHPQ
+185 AGAPPQPQ

-201 MLAEMLSGTRL
+201 MLAEMLSGQRL
-212 NHDPDPWR
+212 NHDSDPWR
-220 AIQRVQTTDLH
+220 AVQRVQTTDLV
-231 LPSGLASD
+231 LPSGLAPD
-239 VDDALR
+239 VDDPLR
-245 AIVQRGLAREPSA
+245 AIVQRGLARDPAA
-258 RWPSATPLREAL
+258 RWATATQMHDAL
-270 AAWLRPVAE
+270 AAWLRPAA
-279 PDAEA
+279 DAEADA

-309 IVRIQRLTQSEHE
+309 VQRIQRLTQSEHE
-322 SLANLSNEILKDVAL
+322 SLGSLSNEILKDVAL

-351 HTGGGGIS
+351 HTSGGKGGGGIS
-359 TVSRAV
+359 TISRAV

-406 SMARELCAS
+406 SVARELCVTE
-415 PREAEEAFLGAM
+415 REAEEAFLGAM
-427 LHPLGRTLTE
+427 LHHLGRTLTE
-437 FYFPEEAETVRRLAS
+437 FYFPEEAEAVRRLVGAE
-452 TADDGQPALSEAAAS
+452 DGGLAITEAAAS

-484 QWGLPESLQRAMRRP
+484 QWGLPETLQRAMRRP
-499 GGEVPAKRIEDAAER
+499 GGETPHKLIEEGAER
-514 QRWLARAAN
+514 QRWLARVSN

-534 EQARA
+534 EHAHGKVKA
-539 RLRAMAQRHARALG
+539 LAQRHARALG
-553 VNAEEIEQAADT
+553 LQADAFERAADT
-565 ARQHLAQMTAALD
+565 ARQRLTQMTEALD
-578 LQLPQASR
+578 MRLPQNSK

-592 PLSPEPPTAVAH
+592 PLTPSLD
-604 DSLAAHELVPTQV
+604 DSLTAHELAPTQV
-617 FERTEVATLRD
+617 LERTEVRGAPPQ
-628 TAHASELLAAGIQ
+628 AIPPSELLAAGIQ
-641 EITDAMVNS
+641 DITDAMVDS

-661 ETIYRALHLR
+661 ETIYRALGVR

-680 RGQTLTGRLGVGE
+680 RGQTLTGRLGVGV
-693 DIERLAPLLRV
+693 DVERLAPLLRV
-704 DLTGQ
+704 DMTGQ

-734 AARLPGWFKAEMQ
+734 AARLPAWFKGEMHSQ
-747 AQSFLLLPLVLK
+747 CFLLLPLMLK

-769 HAQASAVQLDDKQL
+769 HSQAGGIRLDDKEL

>member
-1 MADDTPPQLGRFR
+1 MVDDLPPQLGRFR
-14 LLQRLGEGAQATVW
+14 LLHRLGEGAQATVW

-43 LKAQAVEAGEA
+43 LKPAAEPGS
-54 GTVDEWLHEAR
+54 VDEWLHEAR
-65 AVSRLTHPNI
+65 AVSRLMHPNI

-82 TQGGRSYLVFE
+82 TQAGHSYLVFE
-93 YVAGGTLSQRLRA
+93 YVSGGTLSQRLRA
-106 GPKPSAAEAVTWML
+106 GPPLSAVEAVTLML
-120 GVLDGLTAAHAAGL
+120 GILEGLAAAHAAGL
-134 VHRDLKPSNILLDSR
+134 VHRDLKPSNILIDAQ
-149 GRARVMDFGIA
+149 GRPRVMDFGIA
-160 ARVSAHAHASTRI
+160 ARMSPGVDAPLRI

-185 RGAAPHPQ
+185 RGAPAHPQ

-201 MLAEMLSGTRL
+201 MLAEMLSGQRL

-220 AIQRVQTTDLH
+220 AIQRVQAVDLV
-231 LPSGLASD
+231 LPSGLPPD

-245 AIVQRGLAREPSA
+245 AIVQRGLARDPAA
-258 RWPSATPLREAL
+258 RWPSAAALRDAL
-270 AAWLRPVAE
+270 AAWLRPVAV

-284 QDAPVLDF
+284 QQDAPVLDF
-292 LLRRMRHKSD
+292 LLRRMRHRSD

-309 IVRIQRLTQSEHE
+309 ITRIQRLTQSESE
-322 SLANLSNEILKDVAL
+322 SLASLSNEILKDVAL

-351 HTGGGGIS
+351 HAGGGIS

-406 SMARELCAS
+406 SLARELCGN

-427 LHPLGRTLTE
+427 FHHLGRTLTE
-437 FYFPEEAETVRRLAS
+437 FYFPEEADAVRRLVAPI
-452 TADDGQPALSEAAAS
+452 ADGQPALTEAAAS

-484 QWGLPESLQRAMRRP
+484 QWGLPQGLQRAMRRP
-499 GGEVPAKRIEDAAER
+499 SGEAPARLIEDGVER
-514 QRWLARAAN
+514 QRWLARASN

-528 ILHTPP
+528 ILQTPP
-534 EQARA
+534 DQAHA
-539 RLRAMAQRHARALG
+539 KVRAMAQRHARALG
-553 VNAEEIEQAADT
+553 LDAAAFEKAADT
-565 ARQHLAQMTAALD
+565 ARQNLFEMTQALD
-578 LQLPQASR
+578 LQLPRESR

-592 PLSPEPPTAVAH
+592 PLTPSME
-604 DSLAAHELVPTQV
+604 DSLTAHELVPTQV
-617 FERTEVATLRD
+617 LERPPGEEGGGGD
-628 TAHASELLAAGIQ
+628 TDTCSELLAAGIH
-641 EITDAMVNS
+641 EVTEAMVNGYA
-650 FQLNAVLRMIL
+650 LNAVLRIIL
-661 ETIYRALHLR
+661 ETLYRALGAR

-680 RGQTLTGRLGVGE
+680 RGQTLTGRLGVGP
-693 DIERLAPLLRV
+693 DVERLAPLVRV
-704 DLTGQ
+704 DLAAQ
-709 PPDLLAAVC
+709 PADVFAAIC
-718 LKGADTLIQ
+718 AKGADTLIQ
-727 DARAANI
+727 DASAPTI
-734 AARLPGWFKAEMQ
+734 AARLPAW
-747 AQSFLLLPLVLK
+747 AQGELRASSLLLLPLAVK

-769 HAQASAVQLDDKQL
+769 HPRAGGIVVDDKTL

-797 RQAAG
+797 RATPA

>member
-1 MADDTPPQLGRFR
+1 MSEDLPQLGRFR
-14 LLQRLGEGAQATVW
+14 LMQRLGEGAQATVW

-43 LKAQAVEAGEA
+43 LKAAAEPGS
-54 GTVDEWLHEAR
+54 VDEWLHEAR

-82 TQGGRSYLVFE
+82 TQGGHSYLVFE
-93 YVAGGTLSQRLRA
+93 YVSGGTLSQRLRA
-106 GPKPSAAEAVTWML
+106 GPPPTAAEAVTLML

-134 VHRDLKPSNILLDSR
+134 VHRDLKPSNILLDAQ

-160 ARVSAHAHASTRI
+160 ARVSSDAGASSRI

-201 MLAEMLSGTRL
+201 MLAEMLSGQRL

-220 AIQRVQTTDLH
+220 AIQRVQSTDLV
-231 LPSGLASD
+231 LPSGLDPA

-258 RWPSATPLREAL
+258 RWPSAVAMRDAL
-270 AAWLRPVAE
+270 AAWLRPIVE

-309 IVRIQRLTQSEHE
+309 IMRIQRLTQSEHE

-351 HTGGGGIS
+351 HASGGQGGGGIS

-399 LRSLMAA
+399 LRTLMAA
-406 SMARELCAS
+406 SLARELCS
-415 PREAEEAFLGAM
+415 TEREAEEAFLGAM
-427 LHPLGRTLTE
+427 LYHLGRTLTE
-437 FYFPEEAETVRRLAS
+437 FYFPEEAEAVRRLVS
-452 TADDGQPALSEAAAS
+452 PADDGLALSEAAAS
-467 TQVLGMSYE
+467 AQVLGMSYE

-484 QWGLPESLQRAMRRP
+484 QWGLPEALQRAMRRP
-499 GGEVPAKRIEDAAER
+499 GGEPPQKLIEDAAER

-528 ILHTPP
+528 ILQTPP
-534 EQARA
+534 EQAHAKVRA
-539 RLRAMAQRHARALG
+539 LGQRHARALG
-553 VNAEEIEQAADT
+553 LGAERFEQAADV
-565 ARQHLAQMTAALD
+565 ARQRLAQMTEALD
-578 LQLPQASR
+578 MRLPKHSR

-592 PLSPEPPTAVAH
+592 PLTPSAL
-604 DSLAAHELVPTQV
+604 DSLTAHELAPTQV
-617 FERTEVATLRD
+617 LERSEVPGAPRD
-628 TAHASELLAAGIQ
+628 PGLSGELLAAGIQ
-641 EITDAMVNS
+641 EVTDAMVNS
-650 FQLNAVLRMIL
+650 CQLNAVLRMIL
-661 ETIYRALHLR
+661 ETIYRALGAR

-680 RGQTLTGRLGVGE
+680 RGQVLTGRLGVGE
-693 DIERLAPLLRV
+693 EVERLAPLMRV
-704 DLTGQ
+704 DLTQQ
-709 PPDLLAAVC
+709 PPDLFGAVC

-727 DARAANI
+727 DARAPNI
-734 AARLPGWFKAEMQ
+734 AARLPAWFQGELN
-747 AQSFLLLPLVLK
+747 AQTFLLLPLMLK

-764 LIYAD
+764 LLYAD
-769 HAQASAVQLDDKQL
+769 HAQAGGVQLGDKEL

-797 RQAAG
+797 RQATT

>member
-1 MADDTPPQLGRFR
+1 MAEDLPQLGRFR

-43 LKAQAVEAGEA
+43 LKAAAEPGS
-54 GTVDEWLHEAR
+54 VDEWLHEAR

-82 TQGGRSYLVFE
+82 TQGGHSYLVFE
-93 YVAGGTLSQRLRA
+93 YVSGGTLSQRLRV
-106 GPKPSAAEAVTWML
+106 GPRLSAAEAVTLML
-120 GVLDGLTAAHAAGL
+120 GVLDGLIAAHAAGL
-134 VHRDLKPSNILLDSR
+134 VHRDLKPSNILIDAR

-160 ARVSAHAHASTRI
+160 ARVSPATNAPARI

-185 RGAAPHPQ
+185 RGAPAHPQ
-193 MDVFAAAV
+193 MDVFAAAI
-201 MLAEMLSGTRL
+201 MLAEMLSGQRL

-220 AIQRVQTTDLH
+220 AVQRVQSTDLV
-231 LPSGLASD
+231 LPSGLDPA

-245 AIVQRGLAREPSA
+245 AIVQRGLARAPEA
-258 RWPSATPLREAL
+258 RWPSAVLMRDAL

-309 IVRIQRLTQSEHE
+309 IGRIQRLTQSEHE
-322 SLANLSNEILKDVAL
+322 SLASLSNEILKDVAL

-351 HTGGGGIS
+351 HAGGGGIS

-406 SMARELCAS
+406 SLARELCANA
-415 PREAEEAFLGAM
+415 RDAEEAFLGAM
-427 LHPLGRTLTE
+427 LHHLGRTLTE
-437 FYFPEEAETVRRLAS
+437 FYFPEEAEAVRRLVS
-452 TADDGQPALSEAAAS
+452 PLEDGPPPLSEAAAS
-467 TQVLGMSYE
+467 AQVLGMSYE
-476 ALGLGVAR
+476 GLGLGVAR

-499 GGEVPAKRIEDAAER
+499 VGEAPPRVIEDGAER
-514 QRWLARAAN
+514 QRWLARASN
-523 DMADL
+523 DMADV
-528 ILHTPP
+528 ILHTAP
-534 EQARA
+534 EHAHAKVRA
-539 RLRAMAQRHARALG
+539 LAQRHARALG
-553 VNAEEIEQAADT
+553 ISAEAFEQAADT
-565 ARQHLAQMTAALD
+565 ARQHLAQMTEALD
-578 LQLPQASR
+578 MHLPQNSR

-592 PLSPEPPTAVAH
+592 PLTPSVH
-604 DSLAAHELVPTQV
+604 DSLTAHELAPTQV
-617 FERTEVATLRD
+617 MDRTEVGAPPN
-628 TAHASELLAAGIQ
+628 AAQASELLAAGIQ

-661 ETIYRALHLR
+661 ETIYRALGLR

-718 LKGADTLIQ
+718 QKGADTLIQ

-734 AARLPGWFKAEMQ
+734 AARLPVWFKGELQ
-747 AQSFLLLPLVLK
+747 ARSFLLLPLVLK

-769 HAQASAVQLDDKQL
+769 HAEAGAVQLDDKQL